1 MQTPRIIAEL
11 PLDELVEAWTMTKN
25 SLFARAGDYFKS
37 LRVSPERAEVVFKI
51 VSDGSVPHLGYYAL
65 ISAATVIASLGLI
78 QNSGP
83 VVIGAMLVSP
93 LMTPIFGMALGI
105 IRGNTSLFVK
115 ALQAE
120 FGGVALAILFGM
132 IFGALPLMTE
142 LTPEISSRLQPN
154 LLDLLVAVFAG
165 FAGTWAMVDERISP
179 VLPGVA
185 ISTAIIPPLA
195 ACGMCLSQGAFEGAQ
210 GAFLLFFANFLAILM
225 ISSLIFWRVGLAAE
239 SVGPSRKSLRHS
251 FFVTGVLLVIVGFLL
266 TNSLVKMLELRRR
279 TEIGRDVLRQSEA
292 THPVYS
298 IVGLKHR
305 EFHGKI
311 KFLATVR
318 TSRSLSPDKVAQL
331 QKEMSKLMGMPVEL
345 TVSCLISHEVASTG
359 SIDILTEQGLDG
371 ISLGKPHHPDVRVV
385 RVAEQALRD
394 ALRGLANSWL
404 VDVDLTHVKKQPV
417 IVATMLTHRRM
428 LPHEVKVL
436 EVLINRRLGEPKV
449 MLVVRSQIAYDVTSH
464 GRILLGKL
472 TFDPD
477 NEEEGKMVRLVS
489 ESVSKLGKLFVSNVD
504 GVWDKDHW
512 ELYAEI
518 QGERVIS
525 ESEVKQIEQ
534 HVAEKIMKPVKLRA
548 WSRAELVVT
557 DQRSYETGK
566 FLESQRGKSIFL
578 MDQEAIEQRIK
589 ELSNPQ

>member
-1 MQTPRIIAEL
+1 MA
-11 PLDELVEAWTMTKN
+11 KN
-25 SLFARAGDYFKS
+25 SLLARAADYFKS
-37 LRVSPERAEVVFKI
+37 LRVSQERAEVVFKI

-93 LMTPIFGMALGI
+93 LMTPIFGIALGI
-105 IRGNTSLFVK
+105 IRGNTSLFIK
-115 ALQAE
+115 ALRAE
-120 FGGVALAILFGM
+120 FGGVALAIVFGM
-132 IFGALPLMTE
+132 VFGALPLMTE

-195 ACGMCLSQGAFEGAQ
+195 ACGMCLSQGASEGAQ

-225 ISSLIFWRVGLAAE
+225 VSSLIFWRVGLAAE

-292 THPVYS
+292 THPIYS
-298 IVGLKHR
+298 IVSLKHR
-305 EFHGKI
+305 EFDGKI
-311 KFLATVR
+311 KFLATLR

-331 QKEMSKLMGMPVEL
+331 QKEMSKRMGMPVEL
-345 TVSCLISHEVASTG
+345 TVSCLIAHEVASTG
-359 SIDILTEQGLDG
+359 SADILTEQGLDG
-371 ISLGKPHHPDVRVV
+371 LSLDKPVHPDVRVV

-394 ALRGLANSWL
+394 ALRGLPNSWL
-404 VDVDLTHVKKQPV
+404 VDVDLGKLDKQPV
-417 IVATMLTHRRM
+417 VIATVLSHRKMLR
-428 LPHEVKVL
+428 HEVKAL
-436 EVLINRRLGEPKV
+436 EDLINKRLGEHKIV
-449 MLVVRSQIAYDVTSH
+449 LIVRCEIPYDVTSR
-464 GRILLGKL
+464 GRILLGRL
-472 TFDPD
+472 SFDP
-477 NEEEGKMVRLVS
+477 NNQEEGRIVQLVT
-489 ESVSKLGKLFVSNVD
+489 ESVQKLGKLFVSSID
-504 GVWDKDHW
+504 GAWLKDHW
-512 ELYAEI
+512 ELYVEI
-518 QGERVIS
+518 QGERVIT
-525 ESEVKQIEQ
+525 ESEVRQIEKQ
-534 HVAEKIMKPVKLRA
+534 VSTDIKKQVKLRA

-557 DQRSYETGK
+557 DQRSYETGA

-578 MDQEAIEQRIK
+578 MDEEALEQRMK
-589 ELSNPQ
+589 ELSKPK